1 MYFFIRFAQNFS
13 SDLLKTSSTSAN
25 GRRRRR
31 QQAHRDQEGE
41 QSQLSGAKVY
51 WCQAFQVSKVSG
63 AKFFWFQRYLVPKV
77 SGVKIQMLTNT
88 FAKEVQMMQLT
99 RAPWSRDPLPVF
111 QPFALLG
118 INGGKRVTSDVKLS
132 NEAA

>member
-77 SGVKIQMLTNT
+77 SGVTIQMLTTT
-88 FAKEVQMMQLT
+88 FAKEVQTL
-99 RAPWSRDPLPVF
+99 SRDTPSFLVNS
-111 QPFALLG
+111 LG
-118 INGGKRVTSDVKLS
+118 WDAYCIQDAGILNMF
-132 NEAA
+132 EEF